1 MGFWFWR
8 RSWWVRAEVISWVSG
23 SGEGVGGLELRL
35 DLGFLVSG
43 EGVGGLELRLDLGFL
58 VLEKELV
65 G

>member
-23 SGEGVGGLELRL
+23 SGEGVDGLELR
-35 DLGFLVSG
+35 F
-43 EGVGGLELRLDLGFL
+43 DLGFL